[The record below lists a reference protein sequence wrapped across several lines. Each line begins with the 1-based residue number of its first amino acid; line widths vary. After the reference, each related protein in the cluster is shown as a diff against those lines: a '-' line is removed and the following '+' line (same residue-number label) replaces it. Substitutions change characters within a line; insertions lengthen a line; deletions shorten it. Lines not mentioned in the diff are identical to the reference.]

1 MEDNITLV
9 QQSLE
14 MMKVSWMQ
22 KNGKCILKNLKD
34 LKVLAISGEFELGT
48 NILHAQ
54 QVLNPLRRK
63 ADDILV

>member
-1 MEDNITLV
+1 
-9 QQSLE
+9 
-14 MMKVSWMQ
+14 MQ

>member
-14 MMKVSWMQ
+14 MMKVECK